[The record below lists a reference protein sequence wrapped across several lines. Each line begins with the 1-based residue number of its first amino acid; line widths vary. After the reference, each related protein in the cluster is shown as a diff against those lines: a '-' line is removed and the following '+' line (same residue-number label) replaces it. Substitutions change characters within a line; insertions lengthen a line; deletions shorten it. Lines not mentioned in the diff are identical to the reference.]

1 MSDITLQQARVAID
15 AALAKSTELGVAMDI
30 AVVDAG
36 GNLKAFA
43 RMDGAWVGSIYG
55 ALEKARTACFFDAKA
70 GPAGQRPQTR
80 GSFPDIHHG
89 GTITLRGVPLRNGAG
104 EIIGAIGVSGST
116 ADDDHAV
123 AQAGAAAVV

>member
-1 MSDITLQQARVAID
+1 MSDITLKQARAVID

-36 GNLKAFA
+36 ANLKTFA

-55 ALEKARTACFFDAKA
+55 ALDKARTACFFDAKA
-70 GPAGQRPQTR
+70 GSAGQRPQTR
-80 GSFPDIHHG
+80 GSFPDIQHG
-89 GTITLRGVPLRNGAG
+89 GTTTLPGVPLRNGAG

-116 ADDDHAV
+116 EEYDHAV
-123 AQAGAAAVV
+123 AEAGAAAVV